1 MGVLLKLAFRNLLRQ
16 RRRTAI
22 TAAAIAGGLFILILF
37 SVLGDGAHR
46 EMVQSTVGMMSGN
59 VVVQDPGYQADP
71 SLKRVIGGTDAIA
84 GALEETFPEQTVLAR
99 TFAPGLLTSPSGS
112 VGVTLFAVQPER
124 EATVSKLDDKLTD
137 GAWLSGDI
145 YDIVLG
151 ATLAESLSVELGEK
165 VVFMVQIGSELHSR
179 LFRVKGVFRTGAED
193 FDGFIAAVDL
203 EAVRAMTGA
212 PDSASQVSV
221 IFAEELDVEAARD
234 RAQAAA
240 GRDDVAVLT
249 WMEANPS
256 LYEYIV
262 VDDLAMWVMMLLI
275 ALIAALGVLNTM
287 LMSVL
292 ERSHEFD
299 VLLALGM
306 SKRQVALMVFF
317 EAMLL
322 GVFAAALGVLAGVA
336 VGQVWVVGGLD
347 ATALMGGESMTVA
360 GAPMDLVI
368 YGYLDGPKTA
378 PFAAIT
384 IFMTIVSGL
393 YPVWWTTRLTPVG
406 AMSRR

>member
-16 RRRTAI
+16 RRRTII
-22 TAAAIAGGLFILILF
+22 TSIAIAGGLFILILF

-46 EMVQSTVGMMSGN
+46 EMVQTTIGMMSGN
-59 VVVQDPGYQADP
+59 VVVQDTGYLADP
-71 SLKRVIGGTDAIA
+71 ALKRRIERVADVVT
-84 GALEETFPEQTVLAR
+84 ALEATFPDQMVLAR

-112 VGVTLFAVQPER
+112 VGITLFAVQPAR
-124 EATVSKLDDKLTD
+124 EAKVSKLDDKLTD
-137 GAWLSGDI
+137 GTWLSGDI

-151 ATLAESLSVELGEK
+151 ATLAESLGVGLGEK
-165 VVFMVQIGSELHSR
+165 VVFMVQIGNELESR
-179 LFRVKGVFRTGAED
+179 LFRVKGVFRTGADE

-203 EAVRAMTGA
+203 EAMRAMTGA
-212 PDSASQVSV
+212 ADSASQVSV
-221 IFAEELDVEAARD
+221 IFAEELDVASARD
-234 RAQAAA
+234 RAKAAI

-249 WMEANPS
+249 WMEANPA

-262 VDDLAMWVMMLLI
+262 VDDLGMWVMMLLI
-275 ALIAALGVLNTM
+275 ALIAAIGVLNTM

-292 ERSHEFD
+292 ERTHELG
-299 VLLALGM
+299 VLLALGL
-306 SKRQVALMVFF
+306 SKGKLALMIFF
-317 EAMLL
+317 EALLL
-322 GVFAAALGVLAGVA
+322 GIFSAALGVIAGVA
-336 VGQVWVVGGLD
+336 VGQIWVVNGLD

-368 YGYLDGPKTA
+368 HGYLDGPKTA
-378 PFAAIT
+378 LFAGIT
-384 IFMTIVSGL
+384 IFITVLSGL